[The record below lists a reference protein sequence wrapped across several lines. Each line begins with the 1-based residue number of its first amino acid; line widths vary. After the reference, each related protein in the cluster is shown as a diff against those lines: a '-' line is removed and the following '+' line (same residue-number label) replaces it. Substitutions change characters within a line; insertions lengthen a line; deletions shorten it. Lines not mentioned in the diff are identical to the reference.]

1 MKVTVHVTVEAG
13 RQQQAKPAQSA
24 MQARKFS
31 SRNDYYIFFG
41 VIILAVL
48 SVVALAF
55 KGP

>member
-1 MKVTVHVTVEAG
+1 MKVTEHVTVEAG

-48 SVVALAF
+48 SVVALAL